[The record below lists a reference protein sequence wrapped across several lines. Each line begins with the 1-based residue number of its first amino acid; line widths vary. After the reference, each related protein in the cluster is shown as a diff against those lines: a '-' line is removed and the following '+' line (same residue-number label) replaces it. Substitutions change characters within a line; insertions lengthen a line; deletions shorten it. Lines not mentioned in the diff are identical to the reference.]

1 MIEAFINELAGRGY
15 KDLHRATF
23 VVIKQALDRAVY
35 LDWLGISTLTRKK
48 PMIPPRV
55 QPVTSI
61 PTGSRKGGRYGTP
74 YRIGGILVA
83 AFSPTLTA

>member
-35 LDWLGISTLTRKK
+35 LDWLAIS
-48 PMIPPRV
+48 P
-55 QPVTSI
+55 
-61 PTGSRKGGRYGTP
+61 
-74 YRIGGILVA
+74 
-83 AFSPTLTA
+83 